1 MNKKSSVLD
10 TYFRLPI
17 KIKKGDGVYI
27 YDENHKKYLDF
38 ASGIAVTNI
47 GHKNSFINDCVKT
60 QIENIWHCSNLLTIP
75 DQEKL
80 AQRLCQISFADKAFF
95 CSSGLEAVECAIKMM
110 RQYHFCQKKNENS
123 EIISLKNSF
132 HGRSIT
138 ALALGGNEFCKKG
151 FGPFPQGFKHVES
164 ENIIQLSQA
173 INPNTAGIIIEPV
186 QSEGGVIPLTQG
198 YLQQVRKLCDEKNI
212 LLCFDEVQTG
222 YGRTGKLFAYQN
234 YEVEPDLMTLAKGIG
249 NGFPLGACL
258 MSDKIAKNISP
269 GKHGSTYGGN
279 PLAMA
284 IGNAVLD
291 IFLQDNFFENKQKTS
306 QYLEKQLKNLQGN
319 FPKIIKQIRGC
330 GFIWGLEFFDIKAKE
345 ILPKIVD
352 AGLIVT
358 KTANQ
363 NTLRILPPLIVKEI
377 HIDEMSEV
385 LYKCLSGLS
394 KDKNR

>member
-1 MNKKSSVLD
+1 MKENSSVLD

-27 YDENHKKYLDF
+27 YDQDNKKYLDF

-47 GHKNSFINDCVKT
+47 GHKNSFINDSVKA
-60 QIENIWHCSNLLTIP
+60 QIENIWHCSNLFTIP

-80 AQRLCQISFADKAFF
+80 AKRLCQISFADKVFF

-110 RQYHFCQKKNENS
+110 RQYHFCQKGNENS

-138 ALALGGNEFCKKG
+138 ALALGGNQSCKKG
-151 FGPFPQGFKHVES
+151 FGPFAQGFKQIEA
-164 ENIIQLSQA
+164 ENIIKLSQA
-173 INPNTAGIIIEPV
+173 INKNTVGIIIEPI
-186 QSEGGVIPLTQG
+186 QSEGGVIPLSKK
-198 YLQQVRKLCDEKNI
+198 YLQQVRKLCDEQNI

-234 YEVEPDLMTLAKGIG
+234 YEIEPDLMTLAKGIG

-258 MSDKIAKNISP
+258 MTDKIAKNISP

-291 IFLQDNFFENKQKTS
+291 IFLQENFFKNKQGIS
-306 QYLEKQLKNLQGN
+306 QYLEEELRKLQNN
-319 FPKIIKQIRGC
+319 FPKIIKEIRGF

-345 ILPKIVD
+345 ILPKIID
-352 AGLIVT
+352 YGLVVT
-358 KTANQ
+358 KTSNQ
-363 NTLRILPPLIVKEI
+363 NTLRILPPLIIKKE
-377 HIDEMSEV
+377 HVDEMVKALISSIIGE
-385 LYKCLSGLS
+385 
-394 KDKNR
+394 